1 MNKWR
6 YHEMP
11 TIFSLFF
18 IVIARIVVNW
28 QNHIYATWQKCVINS
43 TYAHEHTNLGLQHI
57 NTQHFL
63 VKTYPVPIAI
73 KQPNFG
79 TFKILYLQLVIIQN
93 NTEKHILLLTIIA
106 VLQVHCEWLLI
117 TILSTFKLIWVARSI
132 PNLHWPL
139 KMYMWIPVLLWEQ
152 MHIFFLHLL
161 SIWCSFQSKS
171 SCFGNEHLVWI
182 RDKSNLE

>member
-1 MNKWR
+1 
-6 YHEMP
+6 MP
-11 TIFSLFF
+11 HDKS
-18 IVIARIVVNW
+18 
-28 QNHIYATWQKCVINS
+28 VINS

-117 TILSTFKLIWVARSI
+117 TILSTFKLI
-132 PNLHWPL
+132 
-139 KMYMWIPVLLWEQ
+139 
-152 MHIFFLHLL
+152 
-161 SIWCSFQSKS
+161 
-171 SCFGNEHLVWI
+171 
-182 RDKSNLE
+182 